1 MVALNLYLGYL
12 VARTKSIFDFS
23 APLRRFLWM
32 PLNYSAAF
40 AKLCKVSAPS
50 RASPRYLRLLPF
62 FSPFLISI
70 YCFCCIYLCMCMCV
84 CEYAGV
90 KGRVLAHTL
99 SNGLWGAMCSRGQ
112 SAIPNCDSVPTL
124 VPNCN

>member
-23 APLRRFLWM
+23 APLHRFLWM

-40 AKLCKVSAPS
+40 AKLCKASAPS
-50 RASPRYLRLLPF
+50 RALPRYLRLLPF

-70 YCFCCIYLCMCMCV
+70 YCFCCIYLCMCV

-90 KGRVLAHTL
+90 KGRVSAHTL
-99 SNGLWGAMCSRGQ
+99 SNCPQGAMCSRGQ
-112 SAIPNCDSVPTL
+112 SAIPNCDSLPTL